1 MNAAVIQSTEIY
13 DPESDQ
19 WTFGPRM
26 CLPRYR
32 NKAIVPNHKLYS
44 IGGDGIDQ
52 TIECLDL
59 SNPNAVWK
67 FATDGILN
75 HHFDSD
81 SVAAVV
87 NKQIMM
93 VSDRDVPEIYSVETD
108 QWTRASQPMGLK
120 KRSLGIGMYPLS
132 LVTVK
137 GLPNRKQYCQ

>member
-1 MNAAVIQSTEIY
+1 
-13 DPESDQ
+13 
-19 WTFGPRM
+19 M
-26 CLPRYR
+26 CLPHYC
-32 NKAIVPNHKLYS
+32 NTAIVLNQKLYS
-44 IGGDGIDQ
+44 IGGDENDQ
-52 TIECLDL
+52 TIEILDL
-59 SNPNAVWK
+59 SNPNAIWRV
-67 FATDGILN
+67 AADGILN
-75 HHFDSD
+75 HHFDSR

-137 GLPNRKQYCQ
+137 GLPNRKHYCQ